1 MRVLF
6 VAPFGTCRRQ
16 TVPRRLLPL
25 AVALAAGGDTVQ
37 VLVPAWDCRSE
48 AGRVYEQDGVRLVFP
63 AVGPRLHPLADPLLL
78 SRLDRAAMAFRP
90 DIVHIG
96 KGLGY
101 AGLLGRRWLH
111 RQGVRVYL
119 DLDDLETA
127 AGWGRER
134 PRLWRHLLTWQ
145 EQDLLR
151 RVVGVTVAAIAL
163 RPYVTRQRPDRAL
176 YLPNGVVPAPM
187 PAAVA
192 TNPPVVL
199 VYTRGH
205 DLEADRLARVWTAIL
220 AQVPTAQLRILGDWA
235 KAPPLPQTEHLG
247 WRTGEAFTTALRS
260 AAVALFPVTDDA
272 RTRAK
277 SPARLL
283 DCLAHGLPVVTADV
297 GEYGLLTG
305 RGGIV
310 VPPDDDEALVEAAT
324 ALLTSPEY
332 RGALGQAAW
341 RQAHRHT
348 WSQRAAVL
356 QDWYKTRSDGRTGGG
371 EHPGRAWGDATV
383 P

>member
-1 MRVLF
+1 MRILF

-16 TVPRRLLPL
+16 TVSRRLLPL
-25 AVALAAGGDTVQ
+25 AVALAAGHDTVQ
-37 VLVPAWDCRSE
+37 VLVPAWDCRGE
-48 AGRVYEQDGVRLVFP
+48 AGRMDEQEGVRLVFP
-63 AVGPRLHPLADPLLL
+63 AVGPRLHPLADPFLLR
-78 SRLDRAAMAFRP
+78 RLYREAMAFRP
-90 DIVHIG
+90 DIVHVS

-101 AGLLGRRWLH
+101 AGLLAWSFARREKP
-111 RQGVRVYL
+111 RVYL

-134 PRLWRHLLTWQ
+134 PWLWRHLLTRQ
-145 EQDLLR
+145 ERELVR
-151 RVVGVTVAAIAL
+151 RVAGVTVAAIAL
-163 RPYVTRQRPDRAL
+163 RPYVTRQRPDHAL
-176 YLPNGVVPAPM
+176 YLPNGVIPAPT
-187 PAAVA
+187 PAEVA
-192 TNPPVVL
+192 ANPPVVL

-205 DLEADRLARVWTAIL
+205 DVEADRLAGVWAAIL
-220 AQVPTAQLRILGDWA
+220 ARTPTARLRLLGDWTQ
-235 KAPPLPQTEHLG
+235 APSLPQSEHLG
-247 WRTGEAFTTALRS
+247 WRTGEALTAALRS

-305 RGGIV
+305 RGGVV
-310 VPPDDDEALVEAAT
+310 VPPDDDEALVEAVVR
-324 ALLTSPEY
+324 LLTSPEQ

-348 WSQRAAVL
+348 WAQRAAL
-356 QDWYKTRSDGRTGGG
+356 LRDWYTAR
-371 EHPGRAWGDATV
+371 P
-383 P
+383 